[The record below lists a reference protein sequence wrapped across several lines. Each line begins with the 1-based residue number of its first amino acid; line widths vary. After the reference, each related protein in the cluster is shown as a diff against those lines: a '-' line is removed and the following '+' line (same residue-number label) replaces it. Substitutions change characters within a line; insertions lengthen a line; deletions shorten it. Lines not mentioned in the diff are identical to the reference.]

1 MKSIGLF
8 SICGAALVCF
18 SSIANAGQGSHD
30 PFVEFQSRFGGNQ
43 EFVCTGNSGNRLAV
57 SVSVPQADS
66 DQLRVVP
73 RSEWDEVL
81 SIYLSRGN
89 GAPTDSSWGIPIFD
103 QSMKFMS
110 IQLHDGKTLIFERF
124 RNIPDPDADQRH
136 FDRTPYFD
144 LTIDGGKKMP
154 CSQVINLP

>member
-1 MKSIGLF
+1 MKAIDLF
-8 SICGAALVCF
+8 FICGAVFSCF
-18 SSIANAGQGSHD
+18 GSLAHAGQGSHD

-43 EFVCTGNSGNRLAV
+43 EFVCIGNSGKRLSV

-66 DQLRVVP
+66 DQMRVIP
-73 RSEWDEVL
+73 RSEWGEVL
-81 SIYLSRGN
+81 SIYLSHGD
-89 GAPTDSSWGIPIFD
+89 GAPIDLSWGEPKFD

-110 IQLHDGKTLIFERF
+110 IRLHDGKTLIFERF
-124 RNIPDPDADQRH
+124 RDIPDPDADERH
-136 FDRTPYFD
+136 FDHRPYFD